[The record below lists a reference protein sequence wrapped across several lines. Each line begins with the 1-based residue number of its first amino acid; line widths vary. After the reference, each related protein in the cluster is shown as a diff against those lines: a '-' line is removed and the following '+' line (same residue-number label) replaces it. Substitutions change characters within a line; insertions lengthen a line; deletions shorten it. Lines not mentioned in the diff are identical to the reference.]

1 MSEDWLEHLERTVH
15 EATET
20 IGTLRRQNQDLA
32 DQVETLEEELA
43 QARDAREARE
53 SGSGDGGDGA
63 AHEAAAAAW
72 RDERQEIRRR
82 VESLTE
88 KLSGLLE

>member
-1 MSEDWLEHLERTVH
+1 MSDDWLDHLERTVH

-32 DQVETLEEELA
+32 ERIDSLEEELA
-43 QARDAREARE
+43 QARA
-53 SGSGDGGDGA
+53 GDGG
-63 AHEAAAAAW
+63 EAGGDENAAAAW
-72 RDERQEIRRR
+72 REERQEIRRR

-88 KLSGLLE
+88 KLEGLLDEA